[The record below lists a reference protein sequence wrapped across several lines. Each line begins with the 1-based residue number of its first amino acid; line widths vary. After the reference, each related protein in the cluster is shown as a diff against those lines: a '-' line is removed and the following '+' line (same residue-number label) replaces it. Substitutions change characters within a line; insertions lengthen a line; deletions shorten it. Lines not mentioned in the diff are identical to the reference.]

1 MHALVF
7 IKQVPDAS
15 QVRVNYETGTIIRE
29 GVPAI
34 LNPFEAHAVEEAV
47 RLRSKYGGKV
57 TVLTMGPPQAT
68 EALKECLSRG
78 ADKAYLL
85 SNRIFAGS
93 DTLAT
98 SYALFEGAK
107 KIIELEG
114 EVDLFFAGKQAIDGD
129 TAQTGPGIA
138 TRFDIPLVTYLIKLD
153 EVDFEEKRAVATRLT
168 EFGQETLQVPLP
180 AFFTVEETLN
190 ELSHSPL
197 PWLIKAARA
206 KFEKLSGENVKLDSE
221 QCGLKHSPTR
231 VKKAFTPEKRQRG
244 ETLTGSTE
252 ELVFKTSDILMPFL
266 KKDLQHGQND

>member
-15 QVRVNYETGTIIRE
+15 QVRVNYETGTLIRE

-47 RLRSKYGGKV
+47 KIREKFGGKV
-57 TVLTMGPPQAT
+57 SVITMGPPQAT
-68 EALKECLSRG
+68 QALKECLSMG

-85 SNRIFAGS
+85 SDRAFAGS

-98 SYALFEGAK
+98 SYALYEGAR

-114 EVDLFFAGKQAIDGD
+114 KVDLFFAGKQAIDGD

-138 TRFDIPLVTYLIKLD
+138 TRFEIPLVTYLIKLN
-153 EVDFEEKRAVATRLT
+153 EVNFEKGYAVATRLT

-180 AFFTVEETLN
+180 AFFTVEESLN
-190 ELSHSPL
+190 VLSHAPL
-197 PWLIKAARA
+197 SWLIKAAQS
-206 KFEKLSGENVKLDSE
+206 KIEMLSSENVDLDRE
-221 QCGLKHSPTR
+221 QCGLKHSPTK

-244 ETLTGSTE
+244 EILSGSFE
-252 ELVFKTSDILMPFL
+252 ELIGKTTEHLAQFL
-266 KKDLQHGQND
+266 NKG

>member
-15 QVRVNYETGTIIRE
+15 QVRVNYETGTLIRE

-47 RLRSKYGGKV
+47 KLREQFGGKV
-57 TVLTMGPPQAT
+57 TVITMGPPQAT
-68 EALKECLSRG
+68 QALKECLSMG

-85 SNRIFAGS
+85 SDRAFAGS

-98 SYALFEGAK
+98 SYALYEGAR

-114 EVDLFFAGKQAIDGD
+114 EVDLYFAGKQAIDGD

-138 TRFDIPLVTYLIKLD
+138 TRFDIPLVTYLTKMD
-153 EVDFEEKRAVATRLT
+153 EVNFEKKYAIATRLT
-168 EFGQETLQVPLP
+168 EFGQETVQVPIP

-190 ELSHSPL
+190 ELSHAPL
-197 PWLIKAARA
+197 PWLIKAAQT
-206 KFEKLSGENVKLDSE
+206 EIIMLSSQNVELDRD
-221 QCGLKHSPTR
+221 QCGLKHSPTM

-244 ETLTGSTE
+244 ETLTGSLD
-252 ELVFKTSDILMPFL
+252 ELVKEAAEHLEPFV
-266 KKDLQHGQND
+266 K

>member
-15 QVRVNYETGTIIRE
+15 QVRVNYETGTLIRE

-34 LNPFEAHAVEEAV
+34 LNPFESHAVEEAV
-47 RLRSKYGGKV
+47 KLREKHGGKV

-68 EALKECLSRG
+68 EALTECLSRG

-85 SNRIFAGS
+85 SDRVFAGS

-114 EVDLFFAGKQAIDGD
+114 EVDLFFTGKQAIDGD

-153 EVDFEEKRAVATRLT
+153 EVNFEKKRAVATRLT
-168 EFGQETLQVPLP
+168 EFGQETLQIPLP
-180 AFFTVEETLN
+180 ALFTVEESLN

-197 PWLIKAARA
+197 PWLIKASRS
-206 KFEKLSGENVKLDSE
+206 KIEKLSGENINLDLE
-221 QCGLKHSPTR
+221 QCGLKHSPTK

-244 ETLTGSTE
+244 ETLNGSVK
-252 ELVFKTSDILMPFL
+252 ELVQKTSDILIPFL
-266 KKDLQHGQND
+266 NKDL

>member
-15 QVRVNYETGTIIRE
+15 QVRVNYETGTLIRE

-47 RLRSKYGGKV
+47 RLREQFGGKV
-57 TVLTMGPPQAT
+57 TVITMGPPQAT
-68 EALKECLSRG
+68 QALKECLAMG

-85 SNRIFAGS
+85 SDRAFAGS

-98 SYALFEGAK
+98 SYALYEGAR

-114 EVDLFFAGKQAIDGD
+114 DVDLFFAGKQAIDGD

-138 TRFDIPLVTYLIKLD
+138 TR
-153 EVDFEEKRAVATRLT
+153 LT
-168 EFGQETLQVPLP
+168 ESGHETVQVPIP
-180 AFFTVEETLN
+180 AFFTVEESLN
-190 ELSHSPL
+190 ELSHAPL
-197 PWLIKAARA
+197 PWLIKAAQT
-206 KFEKLSGENVKLDSE
+206 EIIMLSSQNVELDRD
-221 QCGLKHSPTR
+221 QCGLKHSPTM

-244 ETLTGSTE
+244 ETLVGSLD
-252 ELVFKTSDILMPFL
+252 ELVHAAADHLSPFV
-266 KKDLQHGQND
+266 K

>member
-15 QVRVNYETGTIIRE
+15 QVRVNYETGTLIRE

-47 RLRSKYGGKV
+47 KLREQFGGKV
-57 TVLTMGPPQAT
+57 SVITMGPPQAT
-68 EALKECLSRG
+68 QALKECLAMG

-85 SNRIFAGS
+85 SDRAFAGS

-98 SYALFEGAK
+98 SYALYEGAR

-114 EVDLFFAGKQAIDGD
+114 DVDLYFAGKQAIDGD

-138 TRFDIPLVTYLIKLD
+138 TRFDIPLVTYLAKMD
-153 EVDFEEKRAVATRLT
+153 EVNFEKKYAIATRLT
-168 EFGQETLQVPLP
+168 EFGQETVQVPIP
-180 AFFTVEETLN
+180 AFFTVEESLN
-190 ELSHSPL
+190 ELSHAPL
-197 PWLIKAARA
+197 PWLIKAAQT
-206 KFEKLSGENVKLDSE
+206 EIIMLSSENVELDRN
-221 QCGLKHSPTR
+221 QCGLKHSPTM

-244 ETLTGSTE
+244 ETLAGAMD
-252 ELVFKTSDILMPFL
+252 ELVKEAANHLASFVK
-266 KKDLQHGQND
+266 

>member
-15 QVRVNYETGTIIRE
+15 QVRVNYETGTLIRE

-47 RLRSKYGGKV
+47 RLREKYGGKV

-85 SNRIFAGS
+85 SDRVFAGS

-98 SYALFEGAK
+98 SYALYEGAK

-114 EVDLFFAGKQAIDGD
+114 PVDLFFAGKQAIDGD

-138 TRFDIPLVTYLIKLD
+138 TRFDIPLVTYLIKM
-153 EVDFEEKRAVATRLT
+153 EAVDFEKKQVTATRLT

-180 AFFTVEETLN
+180 AFFTVEESLN
-190 ELSHSPL
+190 ELSHAPL
-197 PWLIKAARA
+197 PWLIKAAQA
-206 KFEKLSGENVKLDSE
+206 KIERLSGENVPLDPN
-221 QCGLKHSPTR
+221 QCGLKHSPTK
-231 VKKAFTPEKRQRG
+231 VKKAFTPEKKERG
-244 ETLTGSTE
+244 ETLSGSPEDQIRKTTE
-252 ELVFKTSDILMPFL
+252 ILMPFL
-266 KKDLQHGQND
+266 KK

>member
-15 QVRVNYETGTIIRE
+15 QVRVNYETGTLIRE

-47 RLRSKYGGKV
+47 KLREKHGGKV

-85 SNRIFAGS
+85 SDRVFAGS

-138 TRFDIPLVTYLIKLD
+138 TRFNVPLVTYLIKLD
-153 EVDFEEKRAVATRLT
+153 EVNFEKKRAVATRLT
-168 EFGQETLQVPLP
+168 EFGQEILQVPLP
-180 AFFTVEETLN
+180 AFFTVEESLN

-197 PWLIKAARA
+197 PWLIKAAQSKIER
-206 KFEKLSGENVKLDSE
+206 LSSENVILDRE
-221 QCGLKHSPTR
+221 QCGLKHSPTK

-244 ETLTGSTE
+244 ETLTGSVV
-252 ELVFKTSDILMPFL
+252 ELVQKTSDILIPFL
-266 KKDLQHGQND
+266 KKDL